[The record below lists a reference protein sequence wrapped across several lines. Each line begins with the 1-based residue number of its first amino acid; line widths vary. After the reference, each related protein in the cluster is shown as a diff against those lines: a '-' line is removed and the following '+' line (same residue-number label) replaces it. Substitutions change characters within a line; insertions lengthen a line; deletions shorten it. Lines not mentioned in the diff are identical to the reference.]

1 MAWEA
6 DFLLALQNIRTPF
19 MDGLMTFFSMLGHNG
34 IFCLILGIV
43 LIIIKKTR
51 RSGAEVIIAMLLS
64 FIISYL
70 IVKNLAARVRPFET
84 YDFLVPLGTAP
95 KGWSFPSVHS
105 TFVFATATVIFCNY
119 KKISILALLIAVM
132 VAFSRLYM
140 GAHYPTDVL
149 VGSVFGIIFALLAH
163 YLIYPKCEKWIENRK
178 GKTTDA

>member
-34 IFCLILGIV
+34 IFCLILGIL

-51 RSGAEVIIAMLLS
+51 RSGIEVIIAMLLS

-70 IVKNLAARVRPFET
+70 IVKNLVARVRPFET

-105 TFVFATATVIFCNY
+105 TFAFATATVIFCNY
-119 KKISILALLIAVM
+119 KKIGILALVIAVL

-149 VGSVFGIIFALLAH
+149 VGSVFGVIFALLAH
-163 YLIYPKCEKWIENRK
+163 YLIFPKCEKWIQNRK
-178 GKTTDA
+178 GKTINA

>member
-34 IFCLILGIV
+34 IFCLILGIL

-51 RSGAEVIIAMLLS
+51 RSGIEVIIAMLLS

-70 IVKNLAARVRPFET
+70 IVKNLVARVRPFET

-105 TFVFATATVIFCNY
+105 TFAFATATVIFCNY
-119 KKISILALLIAVM
+119 KKIGILALVIAVL

-149 VGSVFGIIFALLAH
+149 VGSVFGVIFALLAH
-163 YLIYPKCEKWIENRK
+163 YLIFPKCEKWIQNRK
-178 GKTTDA
+178 GKTTNA

>member
-19 MDGLMTFFSMLGHNG
+19 MDGLMTFISMLGHNG

-51 RSGAEVIIAMLLS
+51 RSGIEVIIAMLLS

-70 IVKNLAARVRPFET
+70 IVKNLVARVRPFET

-105 TFVFATATVIFCNY
+105 TFAFATATVIFCNY
-119 KKISILALLIAVM
+119 KKIGILALVIALL

-149 VGSVFGIIFALLAH
+149 VGSVFGVIFALLAH
-163 YLIYPKCEKWIENRK
+163 YLIYPACEKCVSRLRARK
-178 GKTTDA
+178 KV

>member
-34 IFCLILGIV
+34 IFCLILGIL

-51 RSGAEVIIAMLLS
+51 RSGIEVIIAMLLS

-105 TFVFATATVIFCNY
+105 TFAFATATVIFCNY
-119 KKISILALLIAVM
+119 KKIGILALVIAVL

-149 VGSVFGIIFALLAH
+149 VGSVFGVIFALLAH
-163 YLIYPKCEKWIENRK
+163 YLIFPKCEKWIQNRK
-178 GKTTDA
+178 GKTTNA

>member
-34 IFCLILGIV
+34 IFCLILGIL

-51 RSGAEVIIAMLLS
+51 RSGIEVIIAMLLS

-70 IVKNLAARVRPFET
+70 IVKNLVARVRPFET

-105 TFVFATATVIFCNY
+105 TFAFAAATVIFCNY
-119 KKISILALLIAVM
+119 KKIGILALVIAVL

-149 VGSVFGIIFALLAH
+149 VGSVFGVIFALLAH
-163 YLIYPKCEKWIENRK
+163 YLIFPKCEKWIQNRK
-178 GKTTDA
+178 GKTTNA

>member
-34 IFCLILGIV
+34 IFCLILGIL

-51 RSGAEVIIAMLLS
+51 RSGIEVIIAMLLS

-70 IVKNLAARVRPFET
+70 IVKNLVARVRPFET

-105 TFVFATATVIFCNY
+105 TFAFATATVIFCNY
-119 KKISILALLIAVM
+119 KKIGILALVIAVL

-149 VGSVFGIIFALLAH
+149 VGSVFGVIFALLAH
-163 YLIYPKCEKWIENRK
+163 YLIYPKCEKWIQNRK
-178 GKTTDA
+178 GKTTNA

>member
-34 IFCLILGIV
+34 IFCLILGIL

-51 RSGAEVIIAMLLS
+51 RSGIEVIIAVLLS

-70 IVKNLAARVRPFET
+70 IVKNLVARVRPFET

-105 TFVFATATVIFCNY
+105 TFAFATATVIFCNY
-119 KKISILALLIAVM
+119 KKIGILALVIAVL

-149 VGSVFGIIFALLAH
+149 VGSAFGVIFALLAH
-163 YLIYPKCEKWIENRK
+163 YLIFPKCEKWIQNRK
-178 GKTTDA
+178 GKITNA

>member
-51 RSGAEVIIAMLLS
+51 RSGSEVIIAMLLS

-70 IVKNLAARVRPFET
+70 IVKNLVARVRPFET
-84 YDFLVPLGTAP
+84 YGFLVPLGTAP
-95 KGWSFPSVHS
+95 HGWSFPSVHS
-105 TFVFATATVIFCNY
+105 TFAFATATVIFGNY
-119 KKISILALLIAVM
+119 RKIGIAALLIAVM

-163 YLIYPKCEKWIENRK
+163 YLIYPACEKGVSRLRARK
-178 GKTTDA
+178 KV

>member
-51 RSGAEVIIAMLLS
+51 RSGIEVIIAMLLS

-70 IVKNLAARVRPFET
+70 IVKNLVARVRPFET

-105 TFVFATATVIFCNY
+105 TFAFATATVIFCNY
-119 KKISILALLIAVM
+119 KKIGVLALVIALL

-149 VGSVFGIIFALLAH
+149 VGSVFGVIFALLAH
-163 YLIYPKCEKWIENRK
+163 YLIFPKCEKWIQNRK
-178 GKTTDA
+178 GKTTNA

>member
-34 IFCLILGIV
+34 IFCLILGIL

-51 RSGAEVIIAMLLS
+51 RSGIEVIIAMLLS

-70 IVKNLAARVRPFET
+70 IVKNLVARVRPFET

-105 TFVFATATVIFCNY
+105 TFAFATATVIFCNY
-119 KKISILALLIAVM
+119 KKIGILALVIAVL

-149 VGSVFGIIFALLAH
+149 VGSVFGVIFALLAN
-163 YLIYPKCEKWIENRK
+163 YLIFPKCEKWIQNRK
-178 GKTTDA
+178 GKTTNA